1 MIRLNPYAAVQK
13 RNAILTEEKRKRA
26 KQAILDEKRGVSKIR
41 IIFFKNGLILHIWDE
56 FCIDLTG

>member
-13 RNAILTEEKRKRA
+13 RNAILTEEKRKRV

-41 IIFFKNGLILHIWDE
+41 IIFLKTGLILHSWDE
-56 FCIDLTG
+56 FYIDLTG